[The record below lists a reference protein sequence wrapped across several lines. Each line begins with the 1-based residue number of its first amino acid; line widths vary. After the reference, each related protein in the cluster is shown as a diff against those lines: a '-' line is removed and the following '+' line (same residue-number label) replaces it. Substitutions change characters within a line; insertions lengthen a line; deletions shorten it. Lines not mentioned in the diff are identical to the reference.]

1 VTSVTSIALAPLGVL
16 YGSVVRA
23 RRILYRRGF
32 LRTQRIDAPVIS
44 VGNLTTGGTGKTP
57 LVESL
62 ARIIAAEGKRVC
74 ILTRGY
80 GRKDTRQ
87 RVIVS
92 DGQSLMAD
100 AITAGDEPL
109 LLAENLL
116 GLAAVISDAD
126 RVSAA
131 QWAIANLASEVF
143 ILDDGFQH
151 LRMARNL
158 NILVI
163 DATNPWGGGRLLP
176 AGRLREPVNGIQRA
190 DCIVITH
197 ADQATDDDSL
207 KSRIA
212 QLADAKPI
220 ISSFVKTKGL
230 RPLHQTTAQDGGAV
244 PEPVGAFCGIGNPE
258 SFFAH
263 LRLDAHSVCH
273 TRRFSDHYNYRQSD
287 IDEVVAEARARG
299 AQTLLTTAKDAVKL
313 RALRFDLP
321 CYAVDIE
328 LGFGDENKLQQIV
341 QSAVSAK

>member
-1 VTSVTSIALAPLGVL
+1 MSVL

-23 RRILYRRGF
+23 RRMLYQRGF
-32 LRTQRIDAPVIS
+32 LRTERIAAPVIS
-44 VGNLTTGGTGKTP
+44 VGNLTTGGSGKTP
-57 LVESL
+57 LVEWL
-62 ARIIAAEGKRVC
+62 ARMIAEEGKRVC

-80 GRKDTRQ
+80 GRKDPRQ
-87 RVIVS
+87 RVVVS
-92 DGQSLMAD
+92 DGQSIMAD
-100 AITAGDEPL
+100 EMTAGDEPL

-131 QWAIANLASEVF
+131 RWAIANLTSEVF

-151 LRMARNL
+151 LRIARDL

-163 DATNPWGGGRLLP
+163 DATNPWGGGQLLP
-176 AGRLREPVNGIQRA
+176 RGRLREPVNGIQRA

-197 ADQATDDDSL
+197 ADQATDEEAL
-207 KSRIA
+207 ERRIA
-212 QLADAKPI
+212 QLAGPKPI
-220 ISSFVKTKGL
+220 VSSFVKTMKL
-230 RPLHQTTAQDGGAV
+230 RRLHQPVAEDDRAV
-244 PEPVGAFCGIGNPE
+244 PEPVGVFCGIGNPE

-263 LRLDAHSVCH
+263 LKLDAHSVCY

-287 IDEVVAEARARG
+287 VDEVIAEARARG

-313 RALRFDLP
+313 RALRFDMP

-328 LGFGDENKLQQIV
+328 LGFGDENRLRQIV
-341 QSAVSAK
+341 LAAVSAR

>member
-1 VTSVTSIALAPLGVL
+1 MGVL

-23 RRILYRRGF
+23 HRMLYQRGF
-32 LRTQRIDAPVIS
+32 LRTERIDAPVIS
-44 VGNLTTGGTGKTP
+44 VGNLTTGGSGKTP

-62 ARIIAAEGKRVC
+62 ARMIAAEGKRVC

-80 GRKDTRQ
+80 GRKRKRQ
-87 RVIVS
+87 RVLVS
-92 DGQSLMAD
+92 DGQSIMAD
-100 AITAGDEPL
+100 AMTAGDEPL

-116 GLAAVISDAD
+116 GLAAVISDIH

-131 QWAIANLASEVF
+131 RWAIANLNTEVF

-151 LRMARNL
+151 WRIARDL

-163 DATNPWGGGRLLP
+163 DATNPWGGGQLLP
-176 AGRLREPVNGIQRA
+176 RGRLREPVNGIQRA

-197 ADQATDDDSL
+197 ADQVTDEEAL
-207 KSRIA
+207 QRRIA
-212 QLADAKPI
+212 ELAGPKPM

-230 RPLHQTTAQDGGAV
+230 RPLHQRMPQHDGEV
-244 PEPVGAFCGIGNPE
+244 SEPVGAFCGIGNPE

-263 LRLDAHSVCH
+263 LKLDAHAVCY
-273 TRRFSDHYNYRQSD
+273 TRRFSDHYKYRQAD
-287 IDEVVAEARARG
+287 VDEVVAQARGRG

-313 RALRFDLP
+313 RAIRFDIP

-328 LGFGDENKLQQIV
+328 LGFGDENKLRQIV
-341 QSAVSAK
+341 LAAVSAK